1 MSSPPPPQQNFA
13 RTPMHRG
20 YTAEKD
26 MMHSPC
32 VLNQPRPMSTGT
44 QSIRCMVTFGKC
56 YSVSPYQF
64 IIRYF
69 HFHLKQG
76 LKSYQLHQF
85 FGQRPIAMSL
95 GISLEFNLSL
105 GKHFSHS
112 YYHSYTLRNRTLWV
126 WMLILL
132 KSAFLCTCFRRL
144 VREYTFE
151 TNSCKRSSSK
161 VSTTWP
167 PPNKDAAVL
176 LLKWHRYTWFNSIF
190 IPFSPHKWK
199 K

>member
-1 MSSPPPPQQNFA
+1 MAFTFLTQGVTNFHMVISRDDDDVIEMTSSHSGKLCPAPPPPQQNFA

-126 WMLILL
+126 
-132 KSAFLCTCFRRL
+132 
-144 VREYTFE
+144 
-151 TNSCKRSSSK
+151 
-161 VSTTWP
+161 
-167 PPNKDAAVL
+167 
-176 LLKWHRYTWFNSIF
+176 
-190 IPFSPHKWK
+190 
-199 K
+199 